1 MTENV
6 KRTIL
11 VTGGSRGIGR
21 GICLA
26 FAHPDNHIFFNY
38 SSAGEAA
45 AETEQLVADAAGQ
58 IPPDG
63 ILDKMIDISH
73 HGRLFHMNSVK
84 SVEPV

>member
-1 MTENV
+1 MTDSV

-26 FAHPDNHIFFNY
+26 FAHADNNIYFNY

-45 AETEQLVADAAGQ
+45 ADE
-58 IPPDG
+58 
-63 ILDKMIDISH
+63 
-73 HGRLFHMNSVK
+73 
-84 SVEPV
+84 